1 VTSTGG
7 VRELLTSSWA
17 LNQERKYDALA
28 RLLRPVPD
36 DTLGSEPGLAFL
48 LADVLRRL
56 GEGGAALE
64 VLLRTA
70 PAFDRR
76 GNDRL
81 HRRRLQLLG
90 TLHFEQGRN
99 ADAATVWGRQLSD
112 SATEED
118 EEFIARANNNLGI
131 LATLRASWAESLAYY
146 GRAVASYQRLGYTR
160 GLGQSHHNL
169 GLTYRAM
176 DRLAAAES
184 HFSKAIRYARTDSP
198 DEVARSELEQGLLS
212 LLAGDPGLARA
223 NALRALG
230 RYRDFGDRAGEGEA
244 ERVLGLIELAD
255 GRSEEAGTY
264 LDAAERTAAEVGAPL
279 LAAETLEA
287 RAALLF
293 SGGRKGEAE
302 EAESQAEAVFEKLK
316 AVLWGRHIRWRSRQL
331 AGLEANGPDSAA
343 PPETDA

>member
-1 VTSTGG
+1 MTSTGG

-17 LNQERKYDALA
+17 LNQERKYDALV
-28 RLLRPVPD
+28 RLLRPVAEE
-36 DTLGSEPGLAFL
+36 TLRSEPSLAFL

-56 GEGGAALE
+56 GEGGAAFE
-64 VLLRTA
+64 LLQRMA

-99 ADAATVWGRQLSD
+99 SDAATVWGRQLNE
-112 SATEED
+112 SAAEDD
-118 EEFIARANNNLGI
+118 EEFVARANNNLGI
-131 LATLRASWAESLAYY
+131 LATVRAAWSESLAYY
-146 GRAVASYQRLGYTR
+146 GRAVTSYRRLGYTR

-176 DRLAAAES
+176 DRLAEAES
-184 HFSKAIRYARTDSP
+184 HFSKAVGYARASSP

-223 NALRALG
+223 NAGRALR
-230 RYRDFGDRAGEGEA
+230 RYREFGDRTGEGEV
-244 ERVLGLIELAD
+244 ERVLGLIELVE
-255 GRSEEAGTY
+255 GRPVEAGTY
-264 LDAAERTAAEVGAPL
+264 LDAAERTASEVDAPL

-287 RAALLF
+287 RAALLL
-293 SGGRKGEAE
+293 SVGQK
-302 EAESQAEAVFEKLK
+302 AEAMESRAETLFEELG
-316 AVLWGRHIRWRSRQL
+316 AGPWGRHIRRRSRQL
-331 AGLEANGPDSAA
+331 AGLEAGGADDA
-343 PPETDA
+343 PSLHTDR